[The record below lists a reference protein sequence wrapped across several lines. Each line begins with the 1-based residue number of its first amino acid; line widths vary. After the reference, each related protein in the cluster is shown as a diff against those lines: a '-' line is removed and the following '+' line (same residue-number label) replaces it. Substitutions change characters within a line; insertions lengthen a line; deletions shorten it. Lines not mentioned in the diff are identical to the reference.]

1 MNVSELV
8 VTNHIINKV
17 ILDVVLLPFR
27 GSESV

>member
-17 ILDVVLLPFR
+17 ILDVVLLSFR
-27 GSESV
+27 GSKSV

>member
-17 ILDVVLLPFR
+17 ILDEVLLLFR
-27 GSESV
+27 GLKSV